1 MVSVVIPF
9 YSGKDWL
16 ATAIES
22 ALQQSYKNVEI
33 LVINDGSK
41 EDISDLVSKYGEDVH
56 FINQSN
62 GGPSKARNTGIHRSN
77 GKYIAFLD
85 SDDYWFKD
93 KLKLQIEQME
103 KNESIWSHHSYL
115 TFLDNSNQSKIIN
128 NKHLYGYIYLDCF
141 ISLKIQTSTIVVLRE
156 ILINEDIRFPKSKR
170 YGQDLDFYK
179 QIAYKYKIDYI
190 DEILS
195 GFRLRGKNA
204 GFRAVVQLNN
214 KADVW
219 EEIKNDKSLKKLLP
233 TTIQIGYK
241 ISSLNRSIF
250 NKINKKITNEK
261 VEEIVA
267 KAFYTIPYLFFK
279 LGNLLRNRRRIL

>member
-1 MVSVVIPF
+1 M
-9 YSGKDWL
+9 
-16 ATAIES
+16 
-22 ALQQSYKNVEI
+22 
-33 LVINDGSK
+33 
-41 EDISDLVSKYGEDVH
+41 
-56 FINQSN
+56 
-62 GGPSKARNTGIHRSN
+62 
-77 GKYIAFLD
+77 
-85 SDDYWFKD
+85 
-93 KLKLQIEQME
+93 
-103 KNESIWSHHSYL
+103 
-115 TFLDNSNQSKIIN
+115 KI
-128 NKHLYGYIYLDCF
+128 F
-141 ISLKIQTSTIVVLRE
+141 V
-156 ILINEDIRFPKSKR
+156 FPKSKR

-219 EEIKNDKSLKKLLP
+219 EEIKNDNSLKKLLP

-279 LGNLLRNRRRIL
+279 LGNLLRNRRRILWNYYILEN